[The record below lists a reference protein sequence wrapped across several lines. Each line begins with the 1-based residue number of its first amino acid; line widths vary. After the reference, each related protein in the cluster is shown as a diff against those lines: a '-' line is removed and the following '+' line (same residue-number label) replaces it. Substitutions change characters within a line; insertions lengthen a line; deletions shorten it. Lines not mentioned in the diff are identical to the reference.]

1 MARVTTLD
9 QGAATTTLRANG
21 LRFAAHVRGA
31 GERLALLL
39 HGFPD
44 DAGSMLPLAER
55 LATRGFTTVAPY
67 LRGYGPTDRPVDGRY
82 GLAALADDVV
92 GLIAALGHDRA
103 LVVGHDWGA
112 AAAYAAAVRDPDR
125 VARLVALSVPPP
137 RVFTR
142 NLARHP
148 TQLARSSY
156 MAFFQLP
163 WVAERTIRAHG
174 MAFIDR
180 TWTRWASSFTPPP
193 GRLDE
198 VKRTLSAPGS
208 LTAALGYYRALLR
221 PTRADLAL
229 LHARIP
235 VSTLVVSGAQDGC
248 IAPCAYDG
256 LDDGFVAPRRFVLL
270 PGVGHFLPLEAT
282 DEVARLVLEH
292 AG

>member
-1 MARVTTLD
+1 MTGSTTRV
-9 QGAATTTLRANG
+9 RANG
-21 LRFAAHVRGA
+21 LEFTAHVRGA

-55 LATRGFTTVAPY
+55 LAARGFRAVAPY
-67 LRGYGPTDRPVDGRY
+67 LRGYAPTERPADGRY
-82 GLAALADDVV
+82 GAAALAEDVV
-92 GLIAALGHDRA
+92 GLIQALGHARA

-112 AAAYAAAVRDPDR
+112 AAGYAAAVRDPER

-137 RVFTR
+137 RVFVR

-148 TQLARSSY
+148 GQVLRSSY

-163 WVAERTIRAHG
+163 WAPERALRARG
-174 MAFIDR
+174 MAFLDAL
-180 TWTRWASSFTPPP
+180 WTRWASSFTPPP

-208 LTAALGYYRALLR
+208 LEAALGYYRALTR
-221 PTRADLAL
+221 PTRADLRL
-229 LHARIP
+229 TLGRIP
-235 VSTLVVSGAQDGC
+235 APTLVVTGAQDGC
-248 IAPCAYDG
+248 IAPTAYDG
-256 LDDGFVAPRRFVLL
+256 LDDGFVAPRRLVVL

-282 DEVARLVLEH
+282 DEVARLVVEH